1 MLSAFKKFVY
11 GMGRFGSS
19 LLLTITD
26 LTVFYIYGALFDLS
40 WILSGIALSM
50 SYIVIGLTHWLTG
63 YYSDQV
69 DTGLGRRKPFVI
81 FGAPGLAIATF
92 MLFIPNWF
100 MNTADPALE
109 FLVFGYF
116 MAFICLTKFF
126 YAFLL
131 TAFQAWMPEIT
142 DEDDR
147 PIVSS
152 LQNTSNWIGT
162 GLGIAMGILAVYLFA
177 VGPPAGLSELGTSL
191 LLAFC
196 IMEVLFFIPS
206 ILWIREG
213 PDIAIPDRSLSNE
226 TMIALRNPD
235 YLGWIMAIS
244 FLSFAFT
251 AITAQIIGFA
261 QEVLV
266 LDTIDKLLVPAL
278 ALVLSIMAFLYIWVG
293 AIKRLGKGRSL
304 ALSMVIL
311 AIIMIDLPFLAQLSH
326 YVNSGVI
333 AVIIFV
339 PMAACMAVYYLLSYI
354 VPADIAHVD
363 EIKTGKS
370 RAGIYE
376 GFKGVPFNLSQALSA
391 LLLGAIMD
399 YSLFATGSNVFGLT
413 WWAPIFAPFLLVGA
427 LVLNYINID
436 PDFETLKESA
446 VEKKTKPKKK
456 KTAKKKPAK
465 KKPAKKKTTR
475 KAKTETDE
483 AVVVEVT
490 APKKRTRTK
499 KKKEE
504 IE

>member
-1 MLSAFKKFVY
+1 
-11 GMGRFGSS
+11 MGRFGSS
-19 LLLTITD
+19 LLLAVTD

-50 SYIVIGLTHWLTG
+50 SYVVIGLTHWLTG

-92 MLFIPNWF
+92 LLFIPNWF

-109 FLVFGYF
+109 LIVFGYF
-116 MAFICLTKFF
+116 MAFICLAKFF

-142 DEDDR
+142 DENDR

-196 IMEVLFFIPS
+196 IIEVLFFIPS

-213 PDIAIPDRSLSNE
+213 PDIAIPERSLYNE
-226 TMIALRNPD
+226 TKIAVGNRD
-235 YLGWIMAIS
+235 YFGWVLAIS

-251 AITAQIIGFA
+251 GITAQIIGFA
-261 QEVLV
+261 QVVLR
-266 LDTIDKLLVPAL
+266 LDTIDKLLLPAL
-278 ALVLSIMAFLYIWVG
+278 ALIVSIMAFLYIWVG

-304 ALSMVIL
+304 ALSMIIL
-311 AIIMIDLPFLAQLSH
+311 AIILIDLPFLAQLAN
-326 YVNSGVI
+326 YVPSGVI
-333 AVIIFV
+333 AVILFV

-363 EIKTGKS
+363 ELKTGKS

-391 LLLGAIMD
+391 LLLGVLMD
-399 YSLFATGSNVFGLT
+399 YSFYATGSNAFGLT

-436 PDFETLKESA
+436 PDFETLKEDA
-446 VEKKTKPKKK
+446 VEIKKKPKKRKATKKK
-456 KTAKKKPAK
+456 KTTKKNDDIKEAAKTTPKKRK
-465 KKPAKKKTTR
+465 RKKKTP
-475 KAKTETDE
+475 ADSE
-483 AVVVEVT
+483 
-490 APKKRTRTK
+490 
-499 KKKEE
+499 
-504 IE
+504 